1 MIFIPYQK
9 EPKLARARQIPEWEE
24 YDSEIAQLSRSL
36 AAEGKIRSRM
46 ATADANVLAGAT
58 NGASIDQDTEN
69 KIQESVV
76 ESEGNRGEE
85 LDGKI
90 LKDGD
95 SEEQVAIERT
105 LDEL

>member
-1 MIFIPYQK
+1 MIIIHYQK

-36 AAEGKIRSRM
+36 AAEGKIHSRM

-58 NGASIDQDTEN
+58 NGANNGQDTES
-69 KIQESVV
+69 KIQESA
-76 ESEGNRGEE
+76 EPGEKRGEE
-85 LDGKI
+85 LDGK
-90 LKDGD
+90 LKEGDG
-95 SEEQVAIERT
+95 EELVAIERT

>member
-1 MIFIPYQK
+1 LINYPYQK

-36 AAEGKIRSRM
+36 AAEGKIHSRM

-58 NGASIDQDTEN
+58 NGASSGQET
-69 KIQESVV
+69 KIQESA
-76 ESEGNRGEE
+76 ESEGSRGEE

-90 LKDGD
+90 LKGD
-95 SEEQVAIERT
+95 IEEPVTIKRK